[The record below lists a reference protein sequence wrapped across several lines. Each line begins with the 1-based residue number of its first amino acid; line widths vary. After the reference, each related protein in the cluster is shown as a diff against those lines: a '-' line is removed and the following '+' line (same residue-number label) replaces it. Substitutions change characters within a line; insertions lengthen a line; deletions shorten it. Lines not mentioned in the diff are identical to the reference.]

1 MLLRIFVKVVTEGQN
16 ILLVFD
22 EDIVASEIFSFRFV
36 LCSVWQCLGV
46 HRLYATVVHELQ
58 SV

>member
-1 MLLRIFVKVVTEGQN
+1 MLLRIFLKVVTEGHS
-16 ILLVFD
+16 IMHVFD

-36 LCSVWQCLGV
+36 LCSVWLCLQV
-46 HRLYATVVHELQ
+46 HRLYTTVVDELQ